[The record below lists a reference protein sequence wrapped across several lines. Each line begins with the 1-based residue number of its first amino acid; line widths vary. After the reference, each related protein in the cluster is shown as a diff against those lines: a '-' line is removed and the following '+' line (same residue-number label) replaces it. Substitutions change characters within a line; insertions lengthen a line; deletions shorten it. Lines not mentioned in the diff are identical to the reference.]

1 MVARRRVVAGLLVV
15 LAIAGTQAGSAQTP
29 AQTPAAVNPD
39 AAIIAEFQGRLKTYI
54 ALHEK
59 QEGTLPPFPKDAT
72 AAQIDQTQRAL
83 ERLIIAARAGAKPG
97 DVFGPGMPALV
108 RRLLKPAFTGT
119 TGRENRATVTD
130 PDDKTP
136 VVPVK
141 INARYPD
148 SVPLST
154 MPPGVLEALPDLRAS
169 KEHEVKYYFL
179 GRHLI
184 LLDVHAH
191 IIVDFIENAMPL

>member
-1 MVARRRVVAGLLVV
+1 LTARIRLLAGLVVV
-15 LAIAGTQAGSAQTP
+15 LAVGGFQAGSAQTP
-29 AQTPAAVNPD
+29 APVNPD
-39 AAIIAEFQGRLKTYI
+39 AAVIAEFQTRLKAYI

-59 QEGTLPPFPKDAT
+59 QEATLPRQPNDAT
-72 AAQIDQTQRAL
+72 AAQINQHQRAL

-108 RRLLKPAFTGT
+108 RRLLKPVFAGEE
-119 TGRENRATVTD
+119 GRQNRTEATD
-130 PDDKTP
+130 PDEKSPDTP
-136 VVPVK
+136 IR

-148 SVPLST
+148 SVPVSN
-154 MPPGVLEALPDLRAS
+154 MPPSVLAALPDLRAS
-169 KEHEVKYYFL
+169 KEHEVKYYFI

-191 IIVDFIENAMPL
+191 LIVDFIENAMPL